1 MSKSYSE
8 IREALYKK
16 ATPDQVDI
24 AEQTD
29 EPASEDEAGMAM
41 DQAQFIGYVAEEIM
55 EYLQGNNDFPEW
67 MQNKLTGFHEKAKD
81 MHAVMAGK
89 YESVQEARF
98 TDKQI
103 KMAYGIANDKRYKG
117 GNYTGAVGA
126 IEKIAKG
133 LSDHP
138 DVKKVLKVTNESLRS
153 DIAKLSAK
161 YPEGSKVRM
170 KHDGKVAKVV
180 SVGKDFVKVAVGN
193 KTMDHKPSELELVS
207 DRRKEYNAY
216 QKSKRNEEL
225 EEANYQVKAGK
236 HAIGS
241 ASYDDK
247 EIITVT
253 PQQAKKLTVYF
264 QKNKD
269 GDMWKKLFQGGGRGG
284 KGAENQK
291 DFDSMVAGLKEST
304 ELDEA
309 AYKVP
314 NNYAAIKA
322 RMNKNKKVTDAQINK
337 VLGPTKNAQQ
347 GVEALKKAF
356 KVTDD
361 EAKAMIKKVMPTE
374 ETVVEATMY
383 LVKMRDGSKH
393 KKTMDGAA
401 AEKMKRNPEVLSV
414 SVIGNVAEESIDMSK
429 AGKYARVMNPK
440 TREIKKVLKTDL
452 RKYVDKGWTHMT
464 QLKNRLTKEVSEA
477 VNFHVRMDHLKDQES
492 KKVVA
497 ILQKAEK
504 SGSIKYKGESDKGIS
519 FSAKSEPAVNTVT
532 KDIAK
537 VSRVADVEIMEK
549 LEVSDGM
556 GTWIKDFQDSDAP
569 QFKGKSDKERRD
581 MAIAAYMSAK
591 RDMKESAT
599 LDEALDSIVA
609 KLMKMKG
616 DAESIANSL
625 TPVQLKDISR
635 NEAEFLRKYK
645 NKNAKE
651 ILKLVKDI
659 QG

>member
-89 YESVQEARF
+89 YESVQEAKF

-138 DVKKVLKVTNESLRS
+138 DIKKVLKVTNESLRS
-153 DIAKLSAK
+153 D
-161 YPEGSKVRM
+161 V
-170 KHDGKVAKVV
+170 
-180 SVGKDFVKVAVGN
+180 N
-193 KTMDHKPSELELVS
+193 
-207 DRRKEYNAY
+207 
-216 QKSKRNEEL
+216 
-225 EEANYQVKAGK
+225 EANYQVKAGK
-236 HAIGS
+236 AAIGS
-241 ASYDDK
+241 ASYDDT
-247 EIITVT
+247 EIVTIT
-253 PQQAKKLTVYF
+253 PQQAKKLTAYF

-269 GDMWKKLFQGGGRGG
+269 GDMLKKLFQGGGRGG

-401 AEKMKRNPEVLSV
+401 AEKMKKNPEVLSV

-452 RKYVDKGWTHMT
+452 RKYVDMGWTHMT

-519 FSAKSEPAVNTVT
+519 FSAKSEPAVNTIT

>member
-41 DQAQFIGYVAEEIM
+41 DQARFIGYVAEEIM

-89 YESVQEARF
+89 YESVQEAKF

-153 DIAKLSAK
+153 D
-161 YPEGSKVRM
+161 V
-170 KHDGKVAKVV
+170 
-180 SVGKDFVKVAVGN
+180 N
-193 KTMDHKPSELELVS
+193 
-207 DRRKEYNAY
+207 
-216 QKSKRNEEL
+216 
-225 EEANYQVKAGK
+225 EANYQVKAGK
-236 HAIGS
+236 AAIGS

-247 EIITVT
+247 EIVTIT
-253 PQQAKKLTVYF
+253 PQQAKKLTAYF

-314 NNYAAIKA
+314 NNYAAMKA

-401 AEKMKRNPEVLSV
+401 AEKMKKNPQVLSV

-591 RDMKESAT
+591 RDGKDTKESTKAYGKSMNDIKKKNISDKDKNT
-599 LDEALDSIVA
+599 LGKLAAL
-609 KLMKMKG
+609 M
-616 DAESIANSL
+616 
-625 TPVQLKDISR
+625 
-635 NEAEFLRKYK
+635 
-645 NKNAKE
+645 AKE
-651 ILKLVKDI
+651 RGKK
-659 QG
+659 

>member
-1 MSKSYSE
+1 MSKSYFNL
-8 IREALYKK
+8 REALEIGTNKIVDEYKK
-16 ATPDQVDI
+16 ATPGQV
-24 AEQTD
+24 AEAPED
-29 EPASEDEAGMAM
+29 DMPASPDEAGMAM
-41 DQAQFIGYVAEEIM
+41 DQAKFIGYVAEEIM
-55 EYLQGNNDFPEW
+55 EYIEGNNAFPEW
-67 MQNKLTGFHEKAKD
+67 MQNKLSALHEKAKG

-89 YESVQEARF
+89 YESVQEAKF

-117 GNYTGAVGA
+117 GNYTGAVNA

-153 DIAKLSAK
+153 
-161 YPEGSKVRM
+161 GV
-170 KHDGKVAKVV
+170 
-180 SVGKDFVKVAVGN
+180 N
-193 KTMDHKPSELELVS
+193 
-207 DRRKEYNAY
+207 
-216 QKSKRNEEL
+216 
-225 EEANYQVKAGK
+225 EANYQVKAGK

-247 EIITVT
+247 EIVTVT
-253 PQQAKKLTVYF
+253 PQQAKKLTAYF

-314 NNYAAIKA
+314 NNYAAMKA
-322 RMNKNKKVTDAQINK
+322 RMNKNKKATDAQINK

-361 EAKAMIKKVMPTE
+361 EAKAMIGRVMPTE
-374 ETVVEATMY
+374 ANRGSDSYRVKYKGDINTVRADSPEDALKKSMKAFGIGSMNKSDYMKNASAISEA
-383 LVKMRDGSKH
+383 
-393 KKTMDGAA
+393 
-401 AEKMKRNPEVLSV
+401 
-414 SVIGNVAEESIDMSK
+414 IDMSK
-429 AGKYARVMNPK
+429 AGEYARVMNPK

-452 RKYVDKGWTHMT
+452 KKYVDKGWTHMT

-492 KKVVA
+492 KLVVA

-504 SGSIKYKGESDKGIS
+504 SGSIKYKGESDKGIL

-549 LEVSDGM
+549 LEVSDGL
-556 GTWIKDFQDSDAP
+556 GAWIKDFQASDSP
-569 QFKGKSDKERRD
+569 QFADKDDEEIRN
-581 MAIAAYMSAK
+581 MAIAAYLAAK
-591 RDMKESAT
+591 REAKKGGDTSESSKAYGKTMSKQRDDKKKAGITDKDKQT
-599 LDEALDSIVA
+599 LGKLAD
-609 KLMKMKG
+609 LMKREK
-616 DAESIANSL
+616 
-625 TPVQLKDISR
+625 R
-635 NEAEFLRKYK
+635 
-645 NKNAKE
+645 
-651 ILKLVKDI
+651 
-659 QG
+659 